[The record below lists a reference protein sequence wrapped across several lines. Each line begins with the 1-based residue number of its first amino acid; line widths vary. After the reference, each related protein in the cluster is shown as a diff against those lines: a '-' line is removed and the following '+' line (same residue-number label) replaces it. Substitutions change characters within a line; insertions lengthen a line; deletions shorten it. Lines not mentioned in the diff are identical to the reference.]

1 MYSGNLGGREV
12 GVGFRDVWGKLP
24 TNEVICVDTIVL
36 VFVLVAVC
44 FRINLDWGA
53 WVAQSVEYLTLDLGS
68 GLDIRVVSLGLTLG
82 SVLGIKPT

>member
-12 GVGFRDVWGKLP
+12 GVGFRDVWGTLP

-44 FRINLDWGA
+44 FRINLDWSA
-53 WVAQSVEYLTLDLGS
+53 WVAQSVEYLTLDL
-68 GLDIRVVSLGLTLG
+68 RVLSSAPTLG
-82 SVLGIKPT
+82 MEPTEKKSNSI